1 MKVRV
6 IAIGA
11 CAAFAA
17 LVPGGVAE
25 ARNPHCA
32 GGIQYVV
39 QGMRDKDKGNTEDYQ
54 REMMKAVAQLTQCA
68 EEDPDD
74 FEALGYLGWAL
85 AEIDSACPAGQAFEK
100 AIRGLEGKGDKK
112 KATWADQN
120 RESYWAKNFND
131 GIARI
136 NAAQAAYPEFT
147 KEPENEADQTL
158 KGEAATRY
166 ADALASLTR
175 ASCLKPGDART
186 IRNLGS
192 IYAFRGEYQQAEAV
206 FRKGLEAAPGDSD
219 LVMSLKMVRTNYANK
234 LTEEKKYDEA
244 IGFFADLIQGD
255 PSNPDLHLGL
265 ADTYFK
271 RATARSG
278 EERRADFKLAGDGYA
293 KASEL
298 KGGEA
303 DLPPAVLPPAVL
315 DMLIVQARDRAQLD
329 SLIRAKSA
337 MLQLQP
343 YVDLLYNSA
352 LAYQNAGE
360 WASAESR
367 WRAVLKLTPD
377 DTGAMSALGSCLAE
391 LKKYDEGIKV
401 VHVAVN
407 LKPHDKILH
416 RQLGGVYA
424 KANNDAKSTEELMV
438 YLAMQRG
445 TVVPDISNY
454 LRLQPHP
461 ATTAAAKTLESLGLP
476 DEITLWPSDEFKG
489 ERYLIERTKVTEKS
503 EVIEVTSLPPNNVY
517 ETWFFWTR
525 KLAFTF
531 KAGVLVV
538 KSDWGNPGSAMP
550 APAGGKGK

>member
-1 MKVRV
+1 MKVRG

-17 LVPGGVAE
+17 LAVGGVAE

-85 AEIDSACPAGQAFEK
+85 AEIDSACPAGQAFDK

-112 KATWADQN
+112 KVTWADQN

-147 KEPENEADQTL
+147 KEPENEADRTL
-158 KGEAATRY
+158 KGEAATKY

-175 ASCLKPGDART
+175 ASCLKPGDPRT

-219 LVMSLKMVRTNYANK
+219 LVVSLKMVRTNYANK

-271 RATARSG
+271 RATAKSG

-303 DLPPAVLPPAVL
+303 DLLF
-315 DMLIVQARDRAQLD
+315 
-329 SLIRAKSA
+329 
-337 MLQLQP
+337 
-343 YVDLLYNSA
+343 NSA
-352 LAYQNAGE
+352 LAYQNAGS

-367 WRAVLKLTPD
+367 WRAFLVIKPE
-377 DTGAMSALGSCLAE
+377 DTDAMSALGSCCAE
-391 LKKYDEGIKV
+391 LKKYDEGIRIL
-401 VHVAVN
+401 HQAVN
-407 LKPHDKILH
+407 LKPTDKTLF

-424 KANNDAKSTEELMV
+424 KANNNAKSYEMMV
-438 YLAMQRG
+438 IYLALEKGQAAASAADAAKRA
-445 TVVPDISNY
+445 
-454 LRLQPHP
+454 P
-461 ATTAAAKTLESLGLP
+461 AGTAAAKTLADLGTP
-476 DEITLWPSDEFKG
+476 DEVRDWEADG
-489 ERYLIERTKVTEKS
+489 EHYQ
-503 EVIEVTSLPPNNVY
+503 
-517 ETWFFWTR
+517 TWLYRTR

-538 KSDWGNPGSAMP
+538 KSDWGNPGSAGP